1 MINTILEER
10 FAMANM
16 VKHANLEI
24 EKAKSISTER
34 LEGFRIL
41 KQSSTVMQAKIE
53 NLEKEFAVVF
63 GNVNDARLS
72 G

>member
-34 LEGFRIL
+34 LEGFRVL
-41 KQSSTVMQAKIE
+41 KQSSTVLQAKID

>member
-41 KQSSTVMQAKIE
+41 KQSSTVLQAKIE

>member
-34 LEGFRIL
+34 LEGFRVL
-41 KQSSTVMQAKIE
+41 KQSSTVLQAKID

-63 GNVNDARLS
+63 
-72 G
+72 